1 MGAAGATGPTGDTG
15 PTGATGPTGP
25 TGDTG
30 PTGATGPTGPG
41 VTPGAAVNDLQPSA
55 QLTEVID
62 AFNDLLASLRSAGV
76 IST

>member
-1 MGAAGATGPTGDTG
+1 
-15 PTGATGPTGP
+15 
-25 TGDTG
+25 
-30 PTGATGPTGPG
+30 
-41 VTPGAAVNDLQPSA
+41 VNDLQPSA